1 MAFIPNIH
9 FTALIKIEG
18 RLKEFNF
25 RKRAEDVYDADTAD
39 DRGNRWQFK
48 WKKGPEGWEIVSLTP
63 TLPTWIA
70 NNKAI
75 IEEAFMKQ
83 PEVNG

>member
-9 FTALIKIEG
+9 FSVLVKIEG

-25 RKRAEDVYDADTAD
+25 RKRAEDTYDADTAD

-48 WKKGPEGWEIVSLTP
+48 WKRGTEGWDIISASP
-63 TLPTWIA
+63 SMPAWIA
-70 NNKAI
+70 NNRQV
-75 IEEAFMKQ
+75 IEEAFNRHLQ
-83 PEVNG
+83 TA

>member
-9 FTALIKIEG
+9 FSLLIKVDG

-25 RKRAEDVYDADTAD
+25 RKRAEDSYDADTAD

-48 WKKGPEGWEIVSLTP
+48 WKRGAEGWEILALAP
-63 TLPTWIA
+63 GLPTWIPD
-70 NNKAI
+70 NRGI
-75 IEEAFMKQ
+75 IEQSFNQYLAEH
-83 PEVNG
+83 P